1 MKFPRNARIFRGN
14 LDVAPFAGVF
24 FLLVIF
30 LLLASLVYTPGFSIR
45 LSEAP
50 ALELSGVAG
59 PTVAVAVDANGQL
72 YYENQ
77 LIQKEELRRRLI
89 KVAQKSREPLTL
101 VIEADKAATHEME
114 VQLAALAMDPKVG
127 IKQVLWKA
135 LPRLF
140 DAPTRATIPP

>member
-30 LLLASLVYTPGFSIR
+30 LLLASLVYTPGYLIR

-50 ALELSGVAG
+50 TMELSGVAG

-72 YYENQ
+72 YFENQ

-101 VIEADKAATHEME
+101 VIEADKAATHDME
-114 VQLAALAMDPKVG
+114 VQLAGLALDPKVG
-127 IKQVLWKA
+127 IKQVLWKT

-140 DAPTRATIPP
+140 DAPAKAPVLQ

>member
-14 LDVAPFAGVF
+14 LDAAPFAGVF

-30 LLLASLVYTPGFSIR
+30 LLLGGLVYTPGFTIK

-50 ALELSGVAG
+50 AMELSGVEG

-114 VQLAALAMDPKVG
+114 VQLAGMAMDPKVG
-127 IKQVLWKA
+127 IKQVLWKT

-140 DAPTRATIPP
+140 DARARAPVFP